1 MYEWLYLIIKK
12 LSNLGGL
19 FYSKEI
25 VDVIQY
31 KEIFYEGRALIV
43 NNQQAPENFY
53 LYPNKLVETIFHSTT
68 EGIMITDAEMRIS
81 LVNSAFESL
90 TGYKMEEVR
99 GKTPKLLQSGKQDAS
114 YYKKMWEDLKNK
126 GVWRGEI
133 WNRRKNGDIYPEI
146 LTITSMVDTEGKLTN
161 YFGIFSDISNKKVI
175 EKELEELTLTD
186 HLTSISNRSS
196 FNELLFNLITDSKN
210 SPSKHAIL
218 FIDLDRFK
226 QINETL
232 GNEVGDL
239 LLIEV
244 ANRINTVVRDSD
256 IFARYGGDEFLLAIN
271 SMEHQKEAVHFAKD
285 IIKKLNKPFYINED
299 EIYITSSIGISIYP
313 QDGVEVEELIHKADK
328 AMYFAK
334 QNGRNQYAFYFEELK
349 RDSKRLLL
357 LEAELRKAIQAK
369 KITIAYQPKVS
380 VDKQDIIGVEALVRW
395 TSDKLGFVSPGEFI
409 PLAEDTGLIIPL
421 SELIIEK
428 VCLDILDW
436 RKEGINKLP
445 VSINIAALHFQ
456 QDDFIE
462 RINEIVMQYNC
473 SPQQLELELT
483 ERTVMHDS
491 EGIVS
496 KLIKLKNMGFKIS
509 IDDFGTGYSSL
520 SYLNRFPLN
529 YLKIDSSFI
538 QRITSLKDK
547 QAIVDSI
554 ILMAHRLHLKV
565 VAEGVETKD
574 QVKLLKEMDCDIIQG
589 YYYSKPIPSTELL
602 DFLELW
608 DIHKQEGNI

>member
-1 MYEWLYLIIKK
+1 VYEWLYLIIKK

-43 NNQQAPENFY
+43 KNQQAPENFY

-114 YYKKMWEDLKNK
+114 YYKKMWEDLNNK
-126 GVWRGEI
+126 GMWRGEI

-161 YFGIFSDISNKKVI
+161 YFGIFSDISNKKVV

-186 HLTSISNRSS
+186 HLTSLSNRSS

-210 SPSKHAIL
+210 SPSNHAIL

-313 QDGVEVEELIHKADK
+313 QDGVEVEKLIHKADK

-483 ERTVMHDS
+483 ERTVMQDS

>member
-43 NNQQAPENFY
+43 KNQQAPENFY

-114 YYKKMWEDLKNK
+114 YYKKMWEDLNNK
-126 GVWRGEI
+126 GMWRGEI

-161 YFGIFSDISNKKVI
+161 YFGIFSDISNKKVV

-186 HLTSISNRSS
+186 HLTSLSNRSS

-210 SPSKHAIL
+210 SPSNHAIL

-313 QDGVEVEELIHKADK
+313 QDGVEVEKLIHKADK